1 MMARGELMGLR
12 ECHRHASRGPG
23 RREVVVEQDIQRALT
38 ILYKGAEKMLFGYA
52 KCHGE
57 VQQ

>member
-1 MMARGELMGLR
+1 MGLR